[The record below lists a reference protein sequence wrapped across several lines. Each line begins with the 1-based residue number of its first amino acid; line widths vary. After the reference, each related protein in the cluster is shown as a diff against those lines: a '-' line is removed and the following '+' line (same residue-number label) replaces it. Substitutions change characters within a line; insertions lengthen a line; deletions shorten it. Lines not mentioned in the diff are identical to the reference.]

1 MSVVVVVFP
10 SEPVTAKI
18 SQGHTE
24 KNASISEVMTLP
36 CSRSFTS
43 AGFSGCMPGVRKTTS
58 AVRWSR

>member
-24 KNASISEVMTLP
+24 KNASISDRTKNP
-36 CSRSFTS
+36 APGRPD
-43 AGFSGCMPGVRKTTS
+43 AGEN
-58 AVRWSR
+58 